1 MYNLCRTK
9 TYFGGLYNLWSRAEF
24 ADMKPYID
32 GLLSGVGS
40 KLDETDLEKLQ
51 HYATFL
57 SSYCDCKS
65 NLHEQRVQRYHRDF
79 LPHEL
84 AGAGNNWYIVF
95 IPLTQ
100 SGMQLQIRHD
110 GVESIYNIPYGK
122 GAIMNA
128 KTVHAGG
135 FCNDATEGNL
145 RMQLHISIDRDHSPL
160 PIHIIQE
167 RFEDYPG
174 KNVQEVSL

>member
-1 MYNLCRTK
+1 
-9 TYFGGLYNLWSRAEF
+9 
-24 ADMKPYID
+24 
-32 GLLSGVGS
+32 
-40 KLDETDLEKLQ
+40 
-51 HYATFL
+51 
-57 SSYCDCKS
+57 
-65 NLHEQRVQRYHRDF
+65 
-79 LPHEL
+79 
-84 AGAGNNWYIVF
+84 
-95 IPLTQ
+95 
-100 SGMQLQIRHD
+100 MQLQIRHD

-135 FCNDATEGNL
+135 FYNDATEGNL

>member
-1 MYNLCRTK
+1 MAACQE
-9 TYFGGLYNLWSRAEF
+9 GC
-24 ADMKPYID
+24 
-32 GLLSGVGS
+32 
-40 KLDETDLEKLQ
+40 
-51 HYATFL
+51 AT
-57 SSYCDCKS
+57 SSLVCA
-65 NLHEQRVQRYHRDF
+65 DF
-79 LPHEL
+79 LPTEL
-84 AGAGNNWYIVF
+84 ARGGNDWYIVF

-100 SGMQLQIRHD
+100 SGMQLQILHD
-110 GVESIYNIPYGK
+110 GVESVYNIPYGK

-160 PIHIIQE
+160 PIDIIQE